1 MPGQETSKQSID
13 DAGRL
18 RAVLDGAVDGVIT
31 IDERG
36 IIEAA
41 NPAAEKLFG
50 YTIAEMVGR
59 SVNMLMPS
67 PYREEHDGYM
77 ANYCRTGE
85 RRIIGIGR
93 EAEGQ
98 RKDGSRFPLY
108 LAVSEASL
116 GHRRVFTAFL
126 HDLTHLRRVEEK
138 ATQLGRILEESLN
151 EIFIFDAKTFRFLF
165 VNRGALANIG
175 YSAEGMS
182 RLTPVDI
189 KPEFTLT
196 QFRALLDPV
205 TSGRKSVLQYETVHE
220 RRDGT
225 LYNVD
230 VRLQKTEWEQREA
243 FVATIIDVTEHKRA
257 KAELA
262 RRDIEL
268 EFMVEH
274 LPAAVAYVDFN
285 AGNVRFN
292 QVIKEITGYAA
303 SELTRLDECFARLFG
318 DQAAGVRAQY
328 EEYQKTAADEPLR
341 LQICRKDGA
350 ESVVE
355 FRIYRYD
362 DHEIWLVDD
371 VTTRDR
377 QETELR
383 IRERAIQEANE
394 GILIADATIEGHP
407 IIFANRA
414 FEVLS
419 GYSVDESIGRGCELL
434 CGTDPDEESREK
446 LRTAIASQEDFRWT
460 VQCVRKDGPVFWNEI
475 SIAPVRSAD
484 GNVTHIVAVMED
496 VSDRRQAQQMLL
508 QSERLAAIGQMVTGL
523 AHESRNALQRAQA
536 CLDMLSLDL
545 EDQPEQLELT
555 EKTRRALQDLYRH
568 YEEVRNYAAPINL
581 ERRPA
586 DLAKLWRSTWANLE
600 EYHCGRNFQLVES
613 VTASTA
619 VCSID
624 DHRIEQVFRNI
635 MENTLAACPDPGCL
649 KITCT
654 ALDDGGCESV
664 RIAFKDNGPGIDAE
678 AAPMVFQPFFTT
690 KQKGTGLGMA
700 IAKRIIDAHGGRIEL
715 GAPSPAGAELLVVL
729 PVNSQDGSP

>member
-1 MPGQETSKQSID
+1 MPGQDVSEQNMD
-13 DAGRL
+13 DAARL
-18 RAVLDGAVDGVIT
+18 RAVLYSAVDGVIT
-31 IDERG
+31 INEQG
-36 IIEAA
+36 IVEAA

-50 YTIAEMVGR
+50 YTVAEMVGR
-59 SVNMLMPS
+59 NVSMLMPS

-77 ANYCRTGE
+77 ANYCRMGE
-85 RRIIGIGR
+85 RKIIGIGR
-93 EAEGQ
+93 EVKGR
-98 RKDGSRFPLY
+98 RKDGSSFPAY
-108 LAVSEASL
+108 LAVSEVRL
-116 GHRRVFTAFL
+116 GHHRIFTGFV
-126 HDLTHLRRVEEK
+126 HDLTDLRRVEEQ

-151 EIFIFDAKTFRFLF
+151 EIFIFDAETLRFLL
-165 VNRGALANIG
+165 VNRGALANVG
-175 YSAEGMS
+175 YSDEEMS

-189 KPEFTLT
+189 EPEFTLA
-196 QFRALLDPV
+196 QFRILLAPL
-205 TSGRKSVLQYETVHE
+205 TTGGRSVLQFETVHQ

-225 LYNVD
+225 RYNVD

-243 FVATIIDVTEHKRA
+243 FVATIIDVTAHKRA

-262 RRDIEL
+262 RRDVEL

-274 LPAAVAYVDFN
+274 LPAAAAYVDLN
-285 AGNVRFN
+285 EGNVRFN

-303 SELTRLDECFARLFG
+303 SELTELDECFTRLFG
-318 DQAAGVRAQY
+318 EQAAVVRAQY
-328 EEYQKTAADEPLR
+328 EDYQKTAADEPLR

-350 ESVVE
+350 DSVVE
-355 FRIYRYD
+355 FRGYRYD
-362 DHEIWLVDD
+362 DHEIWLIND

-407 IIFANRA
+407 IIFVNRA

-419 GYSVDESIGRGCELL
+419 GYSAEESMGLGCELL

-446 LRTAIASQEDFRWT
+446 LRTAIANQEDFRWT
-460 VQCVRKDGPVFWNEI
+460 VQCVRKDGPAFWNEI

-581 ERRPA
+581 QRRPT
-586 DLAKLWRSTWANLE
+586 DLAKLWRSTWTNLE
-600 EYHCGRNFQLVES
+600 EFRYGRDFQLVES
-613 VTASTA
+613 ITASTL

-635 MENTLAACPDPGCL
+635 MENALAACSKPGCL
-649 KITCT
+649 TITCT
-654 ALDDGGCESV
+654 ALDDAGCDSV
-664 RIAFKDNGPGIDAE
+664 RIAFQDNGPGIDAE
-678 AAPMVFQPFFTT
+678 AAAMVFQPFFTT

-715 GAPSPAGAELLVVL
+715 GAPSPAGAEVVVVL
-729 PVNSQDGSP
+729 PVNS